1 MYLEEFVVCVCVCLL
16 YMPKILILNKVNEL
30 LLLNDEFSISHA
42 T

>member
-1 MYLEEFVVCVCVCLL
+1 
-16 YMPKILILNKVNEL
+16 MPKILILNKVNEL